1 MNEFHRPIRNLLAAA
16 LVLAGASCSTIEV
29 REDEPV
35 SSWVARDSM
44 KRKTEASVRIAGDH
58 IAGRPVG
65 QFFQRHSAI
74 LSDGGSPTLSVA
86 KPGGEVQ
93 LMMPTTEGYGS
104 AVSLGDGYFLTAAH
118 VPVKGHGGLFCIEHS
133 GRPVVR
139 SYRVVW
145 KDKSADLAL
154 LQADADVPAVK
165 WATESALGNGASV
178 FTFGFGGGE
187 WEPSQGQILGRRP
200 TGEADRHADL
210 KLTAP
215 VVAGDSG
222 GPVVTADGK
231 LVGIITRADYRWVRA
246 FGRAWTRSG
255 SHTTRPDIGFL
266 EDVIAQDRA
275 SHRQ

>member
-1 MNEFHRPIRNLLAAA
+1 MNKIYRLIRHILTGA
-16 LVLAGASCSTIEV
+16 LFLAGASCTTIEV
-29 REDEPV
+29 RKDEPV

-44 KRKTEASVRIAGDH
+44 KRKSEASTRIAGDH
-58 IAGRPVG
+58 IGARTVD

-74 LSDGGSPTLSVA
+74 LSDGGTPQLSTA
-86 KPGGEVQ
+86 SGETR
-93 LMMPTTEGYGS
+93 LIMPETAGYGS

-118 VPVKGHGGLFCIEHS
+118 VPVKGSGGLFCIERN

-139 SYRVVW
+139 PYRVVW

-154 LQADADVPAVK
+154 LQADVDVPGVK
-165 WATESALGNGASV
+165 WATEDALANGANV

-187 WEPSQGQILGRRP
+187 WKPSQGQILGRRS
-200 TGEADRHADL
+200 TGEADRHVDM

-231 LVGIITRADYRWVRA
+231 LIGIVTRADYRWVQA
-246 FGRAWTRSG
+246 FGRAWMRSG
-255 SHTTRPDIGFL
+255 SHTTHPDLGFL
-266 EDVIAQDRA
+266 KDIIAKDKA
-275 SHRQ
+275 SRR